1 MPMILSLVLAEAII
15 LEELPMSK
23 EELTKEQYQEKI
35 AELEQQL
42 ETAQKENNFDEIK
55 NRYET
60 IIEEKNQEIEKQ
72 KQELKNKTTKID
84 KTVQDLNDEVEA
96 RLKESEA
103 CKELQTNLAEME
115 RERAE
120 ATVDAYIQK
129 GIILPKQRESAI
141 NICLKDNENFL
152 NLYRDAKPIVETEKK
167 RKSVPTGT
175 AERIANY
182 LKI

>member
-1 MPMILSLVLAEAII
+1 
-15 LEELPMSK
+15 MS

-35 AELEQQL
+35 AELEKQL
-42 ETAQKENNFDEIK
+42 ETAQKENNFDELK
-55 NRYET
+55 NKYEK
-60 IIEEKNQEIEKQ
+60 IIEEKNQEIKNQ
-72 KQELKNKTTKID
+72 KEELKKKTTQID
-84 KTVQDLNDEVEA
+84 ETVEDLNNEVES
-96 RLKESEA
+96 RLKETEA
-103 CKELQTNLAEME
+103 YKEMQTKLAELE
-115 RERAE
+115 KERAE

-182 LKI
+182 LKN